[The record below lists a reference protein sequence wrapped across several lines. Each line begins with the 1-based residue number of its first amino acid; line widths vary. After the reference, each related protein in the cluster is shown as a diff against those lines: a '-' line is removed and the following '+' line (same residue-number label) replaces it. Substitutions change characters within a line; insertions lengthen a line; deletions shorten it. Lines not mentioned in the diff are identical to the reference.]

1 MTPSARSRS
10 KPRRVREGRQ
20 EPRWLSL
27 EAVLALHAE
36 QVDRF
41 GGSHDVL
48 HPGAVEAALA
58 RPRNQFLYRE
68 DLDLADLGA
77 AYLVGLAGAHGFVD
91 GNKRI
96 GTAAMLVF
104 LAINRRPLHVPPAEL
119 YALVMSA
126 ATQRVTEGQVATWI
140 RERWRARPPPLVRQ

>member
-1 MTPSARSRS
+1 VTPSARSRS

-27 EAVLALHAE
+27 ETVLALHAE
-36 QVDRF
+36 QVAQF
-41 GGSHDVL
+41 GGSHGVL
-48 HPGAVEAALA
+48 NPGAVEAVLVD
-58 RPRNQFLYRE
+58 RE
-68 DLDLADLGA
+68 DVDLAEVGA

-140 RERWRARPPPLVRQ
+140 RERWAN